1 METNKVKDIFSNDFT
16 GVNPSENWHD
26 LEQIALEE
34 DYFDAALDQVSESEI
49 AALEKRLDATLSS
62 NKGRIQNQSA
72 FYYLISLFG
81 IAFIGCAFS
90 IISYTKHRNG
100 SENQKTIT
108 FSKFEIKQKPT
119 NFPSME
125 ANQVFEEQLSK
136 EPSVEVKSSFEN
148 SKDDHFKNHGELLL
162 AEFSPE
168 EFYALPVNRNKAV
181 IQPIKRLFNY
191 RFIRNYKVL
200 NLKNSQHEKPEY
212 LSGTPAQDGFDFQ
225 FNDEVN
231 VNYYRKIQRALY
243 FMDKGKYERSVNLF
257 TALQYMFP
265 NDQNLLFYKGLAH
278 FKASDFGYALHSW
291 DKVLAQPSSM
301 FSEEAKWYKALALI
315 ELDKSD
321 AAIVELHSIA
331 KSNGFYKKQALSK
344 LSQLR

>member
-1 METNKVKDIFSNDFT
+1 MGTNKVKDIFSNDFT
-16 GVNPSENWHD
+16 GGNPSENWHD
-26 LEQIALEE
+26 FEQIALEE

-49 AALEKRLDATLSS
+49 AALEKRLDASLSS
-62 NKGRIQNQSA
+62 NNRGIQNQSV

-81 IAFIGCAFS
+81 IVFIGCAFS
-90 IISYTKHRNG
+90 IISYTKHNNG
-100 SENQKTIT
+100 SENQQTIA
-108 FSKFEIKQKPT
+108 FSKPVNTYTLPKTLNRESIEI
-119 NFPSME
+119 
-125 ANQVFEEQLSK
+125 VEEQLSV
-136 EPSVEVKSSFEN
+136 EPSFQAKSSSEN
-148 SKDDHFKNHGELLL
+148 LRDDHFKNHGELLL

-168 EFYALPVNRNKAV
+168 EFYALPINRNKAV

-225 FNDEVN
+225 FNDELN

-257 TALQYMFP
+257 TALQYMFL

-278 FKASDFGYALHSW
+278 FRASDFGYALHSW
-291 DKVLAQPSSM
+291 DKVLAQPNSM
-301 FSEEAKWYKALALI
+301 FAEEAKWYKALALI
-315 ELDKSD
+315 ELDNSD
-321 AAIVELHSIA
+321 EAITELHSIA

-344 LSQLR
+344 LSLLR